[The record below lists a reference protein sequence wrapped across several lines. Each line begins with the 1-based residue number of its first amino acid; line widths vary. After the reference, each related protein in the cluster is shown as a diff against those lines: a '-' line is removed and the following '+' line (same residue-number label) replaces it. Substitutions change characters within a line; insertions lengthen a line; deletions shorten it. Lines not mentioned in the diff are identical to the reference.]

1 MKALT
6 KGRFLSL
13 GMISMAVLSGVSAR
27 AVQLSDGTVFFT
39 SPPRLEGASTT
50 QNYVRAW
57 VVTYYFTLTIPENS
71 GEPLQR
77 VTIAQDENV
86 DTVRFSIDE
95 TKAFEGQRG
104 RLGATLP
111 IQATTSDPKTKAV
124 TVTFN
129 PPIAAGKTVTIA
141 LSPRSNP
148 DYGGVYLFGV
158 TAFPPG
164 EKSHGQFLGFGRL
177 NIYDS
182 GPNSFFRFR

>member
-1 MKALT
+1 MKRL
-6 KGRFLSL
+6 GFLSF
-13 GMISMAVLSGVSAR
+13 GTICAAVLSGVSAE

-71 GEPLQR
+71 GEPLQK
-77 VTIAQDENV
+77 VTIAQERNT
-86 DTVRFSIDE
+86 DTVRFSLDE
-95 TKAFEGQRG
+95 TKAFEGKRG

-111 IQATTSDPKTKAV
+111 IQSTTSDPKTKAV

-129 PPIAAGKTVTIA
+129 PPVTAGKTVTIS

-148 DYGGVYLFGV
+148 DYSGVYLFGV

-182 GPNSFFRFR
+182 GRSSLFRFR